1 MASSANGL
9 ELQEMAEESGQ
20 KPKQPETIKTQIQAP
35 VASTSFD
42 ISLSSERNLESLAEE
57 DSHRDEESQPEKIE
71 TQIQPTSASI
81 FFDDV
86 SLSSE
91 RNLESLAEEDSH
103 RDEESQPQASE
114 RLIQRYFKPTF
125 VSDILSNKP
134 AVDGFTNKSKKSDKK
149 WIEENIKLR
158 NSKDEEPSKPCN
170 AFGEIHFW
178 GYYQENATFVRVDH
192 QTPMEIMMCLVR
204 STWNIR
210 LPSLLISVIG
220 GRKEI
225 QLNPHTEAVGR
236 GLYKAA
242 RTIDAWIITEG
253 LHTGVAKYIG
263 EVMHNKENKV
273 AAMNEVTT
281 LGIAPWNCVLEKK
294 SLVNKEGSW
303 PADYSIQTNSKEE
316 KYALDPNHSH
326 FILVDDGTKDNF
338 GEIIEFRKKLE
349 HTISQEKIPEQENVK
364 IPAVVV
370 LVGGGLETM
379 KSVLDSISH
388 NIPVITVKG
397 CGPAADFMAFANQT
411 EFENVDED
419 DGKLKADI
427 REKIIKEYEN
437 ELEGNVIDNMIDY
450 VLEFLKRPNLITVYD
465 TDSVEDFDLAI
476 FKAVFKAQKNNLENL
491 RLAFVWD
498 RSYIV
503 KRLIFEETQQ
513 KEDDM
518 DTSEEARSVYEKRIN
533 SCDEFGMVKF
543 EKGDQKIAKIDYMN
557 HQTPMEAIIHL
568 LMHRWLISS
577 LPSLLISVIGGREDV
592 QLNPFTKQALGR
604 GLVNAARDNDVWII
618 SEGLHTG
625 VAKCV
630 GEAINDYTS
639 SSNCHTIGI
648 AERIYVKDKK
658 LRRSQFVENS
668 RRDGPNTELY
678 DLDPNHSH
686 FILVDNGTPYEFRR
700 MFEDTI
706 AEMNIPE
713 TKVKIPAVA
722 VMVGGGPGTLKS
734 VYDSVSRNIL
744 VVVVKDSGRAADI
757 MADAYQT
764 KLENSNEKDED
775 INDRNLKT
783 DIREKIIK
791 EFEKELKGKGIDNLV
806 DYVLMS
812 LKQPNLLTIYDKD
825 SEKEFDL
832 TMFKAVFEAK
842 NNIENMRLG
851 LEWNKPDVLKRL
863 IFKGEAHWEDVKKWI
878 QENIKLRNLRDEEA
892 SNPCDA
898 FGEVKFVEHD
908 QKIAKFV
915 RVDHQTPMDIII
927 NLIIYQWDFS
937 LPNLLISVI
946 GGREDVQL
954 NEPTK
959 EALGH
964 SLVKAAR
971 TTDAWI
977 ISEGLHRGAVKYIGE
992 AISDNENKVADMKTV
1007 KIIGIAPW
1015 NCVQN
1020 KESLVN
1026 KEGLWPANYS
1036 NGGEYALDPNHT
1048 HFILVDDGTSDTSG
1062 VELEFKKQLEDTILQ
1077 IRYRQ
1082 KTTIPA
1088 VVVMVGQELETLK
1101 SAYDSLSRN
1110 IPVII
1115 VKGSGKAADIMAD
1128 AYEALLKKDE
1138 EGKDITERF
1147 FPRSILKQLKA
1158 DIEKKWGANDVHD
1171 LVDCVFDS
1179 MRHLDL
1185 ITVCNIQS
1193 PEDFDVAIMK
1203 AVFKGRKELKEVTLT
1218 SKRKRIDSLLN
1229 NVFSDRTQ
1237 WQCGRR
1243 KKNNESLDIFWR
1255 KIDIKKWM
1263 QENIKLRN
1271 ATDKELSKPCDAFG
1285 EVKFPEDG
1293 WNIAKFVRVDHQISM
1308 EITINL
1314 IKRLWYSS
1322 LPNLLISVIGE
1333 RQDFQLDP
1341 FAREALG
1348 RGLVKAAQIT
1358 GAWIISDGL
1367 HTGVA
1372 KHIGKAIHDN
1382 EAAMTGKKKV
1392 VTIGIASWNCVQNK
1406 ESLVNEE
1413 VNFCLSYFPYF

>member
-20 KPKQPETIKTQIQAP
+20 KPKQPETTETLIQAP
-35 VASTSFD
+35 LASICFDISPSSESSAEEDEESQIREEERKLLKPTPQPERQEMAQVSGQKPKQPETTEKQIQLISASTSSSD
-42 ISLSSERNLESLAEE
+42 ISLSLTNIKSCDEE
-57 DSHRDEESQPEKIE
+57 DSYSDEESQ
-71 TQIQPTSASI
+71 
-81 FFDDV
+81 
-86 SLSSE
+86 
-91 RNLESLAEEDSH
+91 
-103 RDEESQPQASE
+103 
-114 RLIQRYFKPTF
+114 
-125 VSDILSNKP
+125 
-134 AVDGFTNKSKKSDKK
+134 KSDKK
-149 WIEENIKLR
+149 WIEEHIKLR
-158 NSKDEEPSKPCN
+158 NSKDEEPSKPCD
-170 AFGEIHFW
+170 AFGKIKFTGHN
-178 GYYQENATFVRVDH
+178 QENATFVRVDH
-192 QTPMEIMMCLVR
+192 QTPMEIMMCLIR

-220 GRKEI
+220 GREDI
-225 QLNPHTEAVGR
+225 QLNPHDEAVGR

-263 EVMHNKENKV
+263 EAMHNKENKV
-273 AAMNEVTT
+273 DAMNEVTT
-281 LGIAPWNCVLEKK
+281 LGIAPWNCVLKKK
-294 SLVNKEGSW
+294 SLGSW

-316 KYALDPNHSH
+316 MYALDPNHSH

-349 HTISQEKIPEQENVK
+349 HTISQEKIPEQENFK

-370 LVGGGLETM
+370 LVGGGLETL

-518 DTSEEARSVYEKRIN
+518 DTSEEARILLQLFIWFRSVYEKRIN

-686 FILVDNGTPYEFRR
+686 FILVENGTPDKFRR
-700 MFEDTI
+700 MFEYTI

-713 TKVKIPAVA
+713 TEVKIPAVA

-734 VYDSVSRNIL
+734 VYDSISRNIP
-744 VVVVKDSGRAADI
+744 VVIVKDSGRAAAI

-764 KLENSNEKDED
+764 KLENSNEEDED
-775 INDRNLKT
+775 KNDR
-783 DIREKIIK
+783 IREQIIK
-791 EFEKELKGKGIDNLV
+791 EFEKELKGEGIDNLV

-812 LKQPNLLTIYDKD
+812 LKRPNLLTVYDKD

-832 TMFKAVFEAK
+832 TMFKAVFKAK

-863 IFKGEAHWEDVKKWI
+863 IFKGEAHWE
-878 QENIKLRNLRDEEA
+878 
-892 SNPCDA
+892 
-898 FGEVKFVEHD
+898 
-908 QKIAKFV
+908 V
-915 RVDHQTPMDIII
+915 R
-927 NLIIYQWDFS
+927 
-937 LPNLLISVI
+937 
-946 GGREDVQL
+946 
-954 NEPTK
+954 
-959 EALGH
+959 
-964 SLVKAAR
+964 
-971 TTDAWI
+971 
-977 ISEGLHRGAVKYIGE
+977 
-992 AISDNENKVADMKTV
+992 
-1007 KIIGIAPW
+1007 
-1015 NCVQN
+1015 
-1020 KESLVN
+1020 
-1026 KEGLWPANYS
+1026 
-1036 NGGEYALDPNHT
+1036 
-1048 HFILVDDGTSDTSG
+1048 
-1062 VELEFKKQLEDTILQ
+1062 
-1077 IRYRQ
+1077 
-1082 KTTIPA
+1082 
-1088 VVVMVGQELETLK
+1088 
-1101 SAYDSLSRN
+1101 
-1110 IPVII
+1110 
-1115 VKGSGKAADIMAD
+1115 
-1128 AYEALLKKDE
+1128 
-1138 EGKDITERF
+1138 
-1147 FPRSILKQLKA
+1147 
-1158 DIEKKWGANDVHD
+1158 
-1171 LVDCVFDS
+1171 
-1179 MRHLDL
+1179 
-1185 ITVCNIQS
+1185 
-1193 PEDFDVAIMK
+1193 
-1203 AVFKGRKELKEVTLT
+1203 
-1218 SKRKRIDSLLN
+1218 
-1229 NVFSDRTQ
+1229 
-1237 WQCGRR
+1237 
-1243 KKNNESLDIFWR
+1243 
-1255 KIDIKKWM
+1255 
-1263 QENIKLRN
+1263 
-1271 ATDKELSKPCDAFG
+1271 
-1285 EVKFPEDG
+1285 
-1293 WNIAKFVRVDHQISM
+1293 
-1308 EITINL
+1308 
-1314 IKRLWYSS
+1314 
-1322 LPNLLISVIGE
+1322 
-1333 RQDFQLDP
+1333 
-1341 FAREALG
+1341 
-1348 RGLVKAAQIT
+1348 
-1358 GAWIISDGL
+1358 
-1367 HTGVA
+1367 
-1372 KHIGKAIHDN
+1372 
-1382 EAAMTGKKKV
+1382 
-1392 VTIGIASWNCVQNK
+1392 
-1406 ESLVNEE
+1406 
-1413 VNFCLSYFPYF
+1413 